1 MLFHAISLSPQGLFV
16 GSTCT
21 LLDLFELCGFRS
33 RISPL
38 LLSTLVQQ
46 YRGFIGFN
54 QMWMEN

>member
-1 MLFHAISLSPQGLFV
+1 
-16 GSTCT
+16 
-21 LLDLFELCGFRS
+21 LDLFELCGFRS